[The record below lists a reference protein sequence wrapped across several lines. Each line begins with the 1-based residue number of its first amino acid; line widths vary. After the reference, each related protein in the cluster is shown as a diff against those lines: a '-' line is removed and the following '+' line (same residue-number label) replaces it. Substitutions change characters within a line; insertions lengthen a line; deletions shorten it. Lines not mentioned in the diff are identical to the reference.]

1 MRFHLLVAA
10 ALACPAA
17 AQTIV
22 VTTSADTVDVP
33 VGATIADLPG
43 PDGLV
48 SFREALR
55 ASDNEP
61 GRQTIGFAIPE
72 SDWYLSDIYPGIV
85 LLQGSLSFSASQPVI
100 IDGTTQTD
108 FTGDTN
114 PTGNELV
121 LPLQTYLN
129 GGETIV
135 TGLHSTRVELG
146 GSGSEVYGNTGG
158 MDIRLVLATEGLVH
172 DNEADNIN
180 LTYSSHNL
188 VVRNTTERVRI
199 TGLGMASPATG
210 NIIGGP
216 DAADRNYITGFGN
229 FGEHGAPAGDCV
241 ELYYTV
247 DTLIQNNY
255 IGTTPDGMEVS
266 NPACTTGIAVQNSN
280 HSLTIRD
287 NLIAVNAT
295 NSRFGGRFGQEIYL
309 GLYEGGDDIE
319 IKGNTMGL
327 NTLGELAP
335 GGKYGVWISADAF
348 ENGGQIVIGGTNP
361 GEGNVIAGH
370 SSTGVLMMTFP
381 GVTPTAH
388 ARLSGN
394 SIYANDE
401 IGIDLTP
408 NTWDF
413 GPTPNDPM
421 DVDGGANGL
430 QNYPVLA
437 SAQWNGSA
445 TSIVGSIQ
453 TLANHEFVVEFFS
466 SPACGPSGFGQGQT
480 YLGSTLVQTNSA
492 GHAAFEVSLASGP
505 TAGSVVTATATR
517 KNTGDT
523 SEFSACTPVD
533 DASCPADLAVPVGV
547 LDFFDV
553 AAFLSMFS
561 NEDVAADFTGD
572 GVFDFF
578 DVAAFLEAFAAG
590 CP

>member
-1 MRFHLLVAA
+1 MRSSILVAA
-10 ALACPAA
+10 ALAGPAIG
-17 AQTIV
+17 QTIL

-33 VGATIADLPG
+33 IGATIADLPG
-43 PDGLV
+43 PDGVV

-61 GRQTIGFAIPE
+61 GRQTIGFEIPE
-72 SDWYLSDIYPGIV
+72 SDWYLAHIYPGIV
-85 LLQGSLSFSASQPVI
+85 LLQGSQSFSASQPVI

-114 PTGNELV
+114 PTGNEVV

-135 TGLHSTRVELG
+135 TGLHSSRVELG
-146 GSGSEVYGNTGG
+146 GSGAEVYGNTGG
-158 MDIRLVLATEGLVH
+158 MDIRLVLATEGLVR

-180 LTYSSHNL
+180 LTYSSRNL

-229 FGEHGAPAGDCV
+229 FGEHGAPAGDGV

-266 NPACTTGIAVQNSN
+266 NPACTTGIAVHNFN
-280 HSLTIRD
+280 HGLTILD

-309 GLYEGGDDIE
+309 GLYEGGEDIE

-327 NTLGELAP
+327 NALGELAP

-348 ENGGQIVIGGTNP
+348 ENAGQIVIGGQNP

-388 ARLSGN
+388 ALVSGN

-401 IGIDLTP
+401 IGIDLMP
-408 NTWDF
+408 NTWTF
-413 GPTPNDPM
+413 GPTPNDAM

-453 TLANHEFVVEFFS
+453 TLANRAFVVEFFS
-466 SPACGPSGFGQGQT
+466 SPACDPSGFGQGRT
-480 YLGSTLVQTNSA
+480 FLGSTMVQTNAA
-492 GHAAFEVSLASGP
+492 GSAAFEVSLASEP
-505 TAGSVVTATATR
+505 TAGTVVTATATR
-517 KNTGDT
+517 ENTGDT
-523 SEFSACTPVD
+523 SEFSACTPVA
-533 DASCPADLAVPVGV
+533 DASCRADLAVPLGV

-561 NEDVAADFTGD
+561 DEDLTADFTGD
-572 GVFDFF
+572 GVFNFF